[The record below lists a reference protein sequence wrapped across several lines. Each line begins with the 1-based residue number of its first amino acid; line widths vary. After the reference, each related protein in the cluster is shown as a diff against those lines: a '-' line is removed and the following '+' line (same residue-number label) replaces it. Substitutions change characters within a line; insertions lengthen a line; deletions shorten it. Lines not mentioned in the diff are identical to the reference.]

1 MSLTRTGYVVPKTD
15 ISKEKLKEL
24 SVRPVLNTEFGFP
37 PPAFKV
43 YKQSSKYVSMPK
55 YWGIKNLGTPSI
67 DKRPEPAEMRKC
79 VKFEGQ
85 LRDSTQQNDAFAA
98 GVNAFNSGGGG
109 VLQLPCGYG
118 KTTVALALATH
129 MHKRTM
135 IIVHKDFLANQWIER
150 IKQFCPKATIG
161 RIQRDTFD
169 KGCDYTIAMLQTLSQ
184 RPFTLEDFE
193 EFGMVIVDEAHHICA
208 RVFSQ
213 SLLKFCP
220 KYTLGLTATPDRKDG
235 LTDVLYWFLGDSFF
249 SIKQE
254 NRGKVFVRKI
264 DYFCEDYM
272 LPPPT
277 NRLGKLSL
285 VHMITA
291 IVESTERTLFIID
304 IIKKAADKKR
314 NVLVLSERR
323 MHCET
328 MHDMLKALD
337 MDVSLYMGGMKA
349 EELKEAE
356 KAQIIIGTYSQAQE
370 GLDIPKMDTLVMAT
384 PKSDI
389 KQAVGRVLRETKG
402 KKHDPVIWD
411 IVDNWC
417 ILNNM
422 FYKRTKVYRDMNAIM
437 SKKTEEPTDEPFE
450 GKCML

>member
-1 MSLTRTGYVVPKTD
+1 
-15 ISKEKLKEL
+15 
-24 SVRPVLNTEFGFP
+24 
-37 PPAFKV
+37 
-43 YKQSSKYVSMPK
+43 
-55 YWGIKNLGTPSI
+55 
-67 DKRPEPAEMRKC
+67 
-79 VKFEGQ
+79 
-85 LRDSTQQNDAFAA
+85 
-98 GVNAFNSGGGG
+98 
-109 VLQLPCGYG
+109 
-118 KTTVALALATH
+118 
-129 MHKRTM
+129 
-135 IIVHKDFLANQWIER
+135 
-150 IKQFCPKATIG
+150 
-161 RIQRDTFD
+161 
-169 KGCDYTIAMLQTLSQ
+169 
-184 RPFTLEDFE
+184 
-193 EFGMVIVDEAHHICA
+193 MVIVDEAHHICA

-254 NRGKVFVRKI
+254 NRGKVFVRKM

-323 MHCET
+323 IHCET

-437 SKKTEEPTDEPFE
+437 SKKAEEPTDEPFE